1 MSDPIKFASVLRPR
15 SVAII
20 LAGAVGFAVAALG
33 GLAFAKTFTL
43 KVAKNA
49 KVVNFN
55 THAVSHETIVTTSS
69 GAALY
74 TLSGETPHH
83 LKCTSSQCLSFW
95 PPLKANSAKSLS
107 KATGINGKLGVIHR
121 KGFTQVTLSGHPLY
135 RFAPD
140 KKNQGATGQDVM
152 NFGGTWHVVTASS
165 HKTSSSSTTT
175 GSTTTSPGYY

>member
-1 MSDPIKFASVLRPR
+1 MPHSLNHGRVLRPR
-15 SVAII
+15 SIVIV
-20 LAGAVGFAVAALG
+20 LAGMAGFAIAAFG
-33 GLAFAKTFTL
+33 AIAVAKTFTL

-55 THAVSHETIVTTSS
+55 THAVSHETIVTTSRS
-69 GAALY
+69 AALY

-95 PPLKANSAKSLS
+95 PPLKAKSAKSLS
-107 KATGINGKLGVIHR
+107 KATGIKGKLGVIHR
-121 KGFTQVTLSGHPLY
+121 KGFTRVTLAGHPLY

-140 KKNQGATGQDVM
+140 KSNRVATGQDVM

>member
-1 MSDPIKFASVLRPR
+1 MSDPIKFARVLRPR

-20 LAGAVGFAVAALG
+20 LAGAIGFAVAALG

-43 KVAKNA
+43 NVAKNA

-74 TLSGETPHH
+74 TLSGETTHH
-83 LKCTSSQCLSFW
+83 AKCTSSMCLSFW
-95 PPLKANSAKSLS
+95 PPLKVKSAKGLS
-107 KATGINGKLGVIHR
+107 SATGIKGKLGVWHR
-121 KGFTQVTLSGHPLY
+121 KGFMQVTLSGHPLY

-140 KKNQGATGQDVM
+140 KQKRVATGQDVM

-175 GSTTTSPGYY
+175 GSSTTTPGYY